1 MTDDVQSEAGADR
14 TVEQLKKVAEEGYA
28 RVDDDRGDKW
38 LSVVY
43 EGNYVHI
50 MCTTVHTNGIADGE
64 EIQTGLA
71 RQFVEDDGLVFEE
84 PPEKV
89 KQEVSRLERI

>member
-1 MTDDVQSEAGADR
+1 MTDQSEAGADH
-14 TVEQLKKVAEEGYA
+14 TVEQLKKVGEQGYA

-43 EGNYVHI
+43 EGNVGHI
-50 MCTTVHTNGIADGE
+50 LCTTIHSNGIADGE
-64 EIQTGLA
+64 EIRIGLA
-71 RQFVEDDGLVFEE
+71 HEFVQEDGLVFEE